1 MRGRNMGATRL
12 TRPGCVLS
20 LTVIAVM
27 ASSVALA
34 APEPRPRPGPVASAP
49 PVTGSASAVRPVPLP
64 RKRPQSASAG
74 GRSYAQASVGLRG
87 ALYASRATIRP
98 IVRPVAGPFAVA
110 TTTTTSDDDVAAL
123 KRVVEA
129 TRKGRDGDADAAK
142 KTISDPVAGKLA
154 EWMILR
160 SNNTTP
166 DFRRYAEF
174 ISSNPDWPHVP
185 LFRRRAENALWND
198 GVDSNAVLAFYA
210 RNKPT
215 TAKGHYM
222 LAQVLLTKGDK
233 AGAAKLVRYAWR
245 YQDCSEGVE
254 SKVLDTFGDLITRAD
269 HKIRMDKRFYED
281 DVEAGMR
288 AARRLGGADLAIAK
302 ARTAVIRNRRNALDV
317 LNDVPVSARHDAGYI
332 YSRASW
338 LREKDRPEEAARLLA
353 GAPKDAELL
362 VDNDQWWRLRRSIA
376 RDLLDKRDYK
386 GAFRVANDA
395 GMPESDNYRAA
406 KYFLPGWIALRYLH
420 DAKTA
425 AALFAHIREGTDN
438 PHAIS
443 RGGYWQGRAA
453 EALGQHAEAK
463 KFYQEAARHSITYY
477 GQLARARLGLKDL
490 GLIGPPAFTP
500 QEREVLG
507 NLEVVRAAKLLYALD
522 ERDMLA
528 SVYAEIGMSG
538 TDLAGMAM
546 LGEVAAKK
554 GDARSMVLLG
564 RFAHERGMAMDYY
577 AFPVI
582 GLPDYEPIAPKV
594 EKAMTY
600 SIARQESHF
609 NQKVVSGA
617 HAMGLM
623 QVTPTAAKDTA
634 RRFKVRYDRT
644 RLLKDPVY
652 NMQFGAAELSWLYH
666 YYDSYVLTFAAYNA
680 GFGRVRQWMGVFGDP
695 RDPKVDPVDWV
706 ERVPFSETRNYV
718 MRVME
723 NLQVYRARFNGI
735 TKLRIEA
742 DLHHGAG
749 AK

>member
-1 MRGRNMGATRL
+1 M
-12 TRPGCVLS
+12 
-20 LTVIAVM
+20 
-27 ASSVALA
+27 
-34 APEPRPRPGPVASAP
+34 
-49 PVTGSASAVRPVPLP
+49 
-64 RKRPQSASAG
+64 
-74 GRSYAQASVGLRG
+74 
-87 ALYASRATIRP
+87 
-98 IVRPVAGPFAVA
+98 
-110 TTTTTSDDDVAAL
+110 
-123 KRVVEA
+123 
-129 TRKGRDGDADAAK
+129 
-142 KTISDPVAGKLA
+142 
-154 EWMILR
+154 
-160 SNNTTP
+160 
-166 DFRRYAEF
+166 
-174 ISSNPDWPHVP
+174 
-185 LFRRRAENALWND
+185 
-198 GVDSNAVLAFYA
+198 
-210 RNKPT
+210 
-215 TAKGHYM
+215 
-222 LAQVLLTKGDK
+222 
-233 AGAAKLVRYAWR
+233 
-245 YQDCSEGVE
+245 
-254 SKVLDTFGDLITRAD
+254 
-269 HKIRMDKRFYED
+269 
-281 DVEAGMR
+281 
-288 AARRLGGADLAIAK
+288 
-302 ARTAVIRNRRNALDV
+302 
-317 LNDVPVSARHDAGYI
+317 
-332 YSRASW
+332 
-338 LREKDRPEEAARLLA
+338 
-353 GAPKDAELL
+353 
-362 VDNDQWWRLRRSIA
+362 
-376 RDLLDKRDYK
+376 
-386 GAFRVANDA
+386 
-395 GMPESDNYRAA
+395 
-406 KYFLPGWIALRYLH
+406 
-420 DAKTA
+420 
-425 AALFAHIREGTDN
+425 
-438 PHAIS
+438 
-443 RGGYWQGRAA
+443 
-453 EALGQHAEAK
+453 
-463 KFYQEAARHSITYY
+463 
-477 GQLARARLGLKDL
+477 
-490 GLIGPPAFTP
+490 IGPPAFTP